1 MRNALLVVVALVAAL
16 FAFASPAGAV
26 EHTFAGSAQID
37 YLAVPTQPS
46 GDANTAGTGNT
57 IDGFTLEAGMKVSA
71 DLTSHLSANVKVCYG
86 CHGFEVDMAYFD
98 LRVADELNFR
108 LGRFS
113 PSFGSFNLRH
123 DPANQ
128 KLSDK
133 PLPYDMGR
141 MLRNTA
147 WGYSVLPSPFPDN
160 GAEIDGT
167 HWFGKSAQLDY
178 AVYAVAGFRTT
189 GEHAL
194 DINFPLS
201 HTYPYALYID
211 NNARPAG
218 GGRVALTVK
227 PGDASDLTVG
237 ASGMGGTY
245 DDANQLTYI
254 ILGGDVSLRINR
266 TNIRAEYLVRRT
278 EFSTSEQSLL
288 KYAVS
293 PDQGNY
299 FVKHGAYFEVEQP
312 IVRDLDVILRVDGM
326 LRLGNV
332 AAATATTPQYLTDKS
347 WMARE
352 TLGLAY
358 GIERNLRL
366 KGSVEYYEFSEAD
379 QSGNLRDVAIHLGV
393 TGTF

>member
-1 MRNALLVVVALVAAL
+1 MRHALLVVVALVAGL
-16 FAFASPAGAV
+16 FAFVSPARAI
-26 EHTFAGSAQID
+26 EHTFAGSAQVD

-46 GDANTAGTGNT
+46 GDANGGTGNT
-57 IDGFTLEAGMKVSA
+57 LDGFTLEASMKASA
-71 DLTSHLSANVKVCYG
+71 DITSHLSANVKVCYG

-98 LRVADELNFR
+98 LRVFDELNFR
-108 LGRFS
+108 AGRFS

-167 HWFGKSAQLDY
+167 HWFGSRAQLDY
-178 AVYAVAGFRTT
+178 AAYAVAGFRTT
-189 GEHAL
+189 GPNAL

-201 HTYPYALYID
+201 HTYPYALYVD
-211 NNARPAG
+211 NNARPTG

-227 PGDASDLTVG
+227 PGDASDVTLG
-237 ASGMGGTY
+237 ASGMAGTY
-245 DDANQLTYI
+245 DDANKLTYV
-254 ILGGDVSLRINR
+254 ILGGDASVRINR
-266 TNIRAEYLVRRT
+266 TNIRAEYLMRRT
-278 EFSTSEQSLL
+278 EFDTGDPALL
-288 KYAVS
+288 KYAVAA
-293 PDQGNY
+293 DQGNY
-299 FVKHGAYFEVEQP
+299 FVKHGAYFEIEQP
-312 IVRDLDVILRVDGM
+312 LVRDLDVIGRVDGM

-332 AAATATTPQYLTDKS
+332 AAGSFLTQQS

-366 KGSVEYYEFSEAD
+366 KGSVEYYEFSDRD
-379 QSGNLRDVAIHLGV
+379 QSGNLRDVAFHLGL